1 MPEDAKAN
9 TKLKGQDNRVDDYI
23 ARGGSLD
30 EFVIDGR
37 IVKNHYTDNGKTMDD
52 CLRELIRSR

>member
-1 MPEDAKAN
+1 MLEDIKAN
-9 TKLKGQDNRVDDYI
+9 TKLKDQDRIDDYI
-23 ARGGSLD
+23 ARGGRLD

-37 IVKNHYTDNGKTMDD
+37 IVKNQYTDNGKTVDD

>member
-1 MPEDAKAN
+1 MPEDVKAN
-9 TKLKGQDNRVDDYI
+9 TKLKGQDRVDDYI

-37 IVKNHYTDNGKTMDD
+37 IVKNQYTDNGKTMDD
-52 CLRELIRSR
+52 CLMELIRSR

>member
-1 MPEDAKAN
+1 MPEDVKAN
-9 TKLKGQDNRVDDYI
+9 TKLKGQDRVDDYI